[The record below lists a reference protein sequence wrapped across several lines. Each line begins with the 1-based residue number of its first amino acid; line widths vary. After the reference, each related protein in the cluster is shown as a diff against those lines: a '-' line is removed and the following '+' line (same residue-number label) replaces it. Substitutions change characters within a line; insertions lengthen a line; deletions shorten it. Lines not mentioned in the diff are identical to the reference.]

1 MARFVYRLE
10 PLLDQKKALKKD
22 AETAFGERQK
32 ELLAAQDR
40 MNELMEC
47 EKKAQQQ
54 KKDFRGNLLNGGGEG
69 RAITNRV
76 DRLRFLEQLEADA
89 KNDVFSQR
97 LAIEECEQRL
107 AEARQVMTERSREVE
122 VLSKHR
128 EQSEQEFWSEIN
140 RKEALE
146 QDEIGATL
154 YEARRRRTQ
163 L

>member
-10 PLLDQKKALKKD
+10 ALWEQKQGLKKD
-22 AETAFGERQK
+22 AETAFGDRQK
-32 ELLAAQDR
+32 ELRAAQNHLD
-40 MNELMEC
+40 ELIGK
-47 EKKAQQQ
+47 EKQAQKTRQE
-54 KKDFRGNLLNGGGEG
+54 FRSGLLSGGGEG

-76 DRLRFLEQLEADA
+76 ERLRFLEQQESDA

-97 LAIEECEQRL
+97 LAVEDCEQRL
-107 AEARQVMTERSREVE
+107 RAARQEMTERSREVE

-128 EQSEQEFWSEIN
+128 EKSEQDFRDEVD

-154 YEARRRRTQ
+154 YEARRRRT
-163 L
+163 